1 MYREGS
7 TRTGLALALLSAATF
22 GTSGSFARS
31 LTEAGWSPAAAVAA
45 RISAAVLILA
55 APAIMSMRGRWQSL
69 WRNAALISIY
79 GLIAVAGAQVFFFNA
94 IQHLSVGVALL
105 LEYLG
110 TVLVVGWMWVRHGH
124 RPRRLTGAGS
134 AVAIVGLV
142 FILDLLGGA
151 RLDPIG
157 VLWGLA
163 AAFGLATY
171 FVLSSKVDN
180 DVPPVAM
187 ASAGMTVGAGALL
200 GLGAV
205 GVLPMHATYGA
216 VDLLGRRVSWLVPVL
231 GLSLLAAAIAYV
243 AGIGAARRLGPKL
256 ATFVGL
262 TEVIFAVLFAWL
274 LLDELPTGL
283 QLVGGALIVIG
294 IALVHIDELR
304 PAGTARET
312 PSGESA
318 DAEVEVEP
326 MSSKHG
332 EPANV
337 AVSYSGACDSGE
349 PTPPKGQQR
358 TLR

>member
-1 MYREGS
+1 MDRERR
-7 TRTGLALALLSAATF
+7 TRTGLALALLSAAAF

-45 RISAAVLILA
+45 RISAAALMLA
-55 APAIMSMRGRWQSL
+55 APAIMSMCGHWQAL
-69 WRNAALISIY
+69 WRNAAMISVY
-79 GLIAVAGAQVFFFNA
+79 GVIAVAGAQVFFFNA

-110 TVLVVGWMWVRHGH
+110 TVLVVGWMWFRHGH

-134 AVAIVGLV
+134 AVAMVGLV
-142 FILDLLGGA
+142 FVLNLVDGA

-163 AAFGLATY
+163 AACGLATY
-171 FVLSSKVDN
+171 FVLSSKIDN
-180 DVPPVAM
+180 DVPPVAL

-205 GVLPMHATYGA
+205 GLLPMHASFGA
-216 VDLLGRRVSWLVPVL
+216 VDLLGRSVSWLVPVL
-231 GLSLLAAAIAYV
+231 GLSLVAAAIAYV

-283 QLVGGALIVIG
+283 QLVGGTLIVIG
-294 IALVHIDELR
+294 IALVHIDEIR
-304 PAGTARET
+304 PAETAPET
-312 PSGESA
+312 PSG
-318 DAEVEVEP
+318 
-326 MSSKHG
+326 
-332 EPANV
+332 
-337 AVSYSGACDSGE
+337 VSRRRG
-349 PTPPKGQQR
+349 
-358 TLR
+358 